1 MSAVCSLD
9 PRTRERIHDDLRQL
23 AAGLRRDFRRGGGV
37 RVRLVRPRRA
47 EHEGSDIDLLVVGE
61 LPGRVF
67 DRVGEVLRR
76 TSLPVEPIVVTPA
89 TFERRRRQH
98 HPLFEAIAGEGLRL
112 V

>member
-1 MSAVCSLD
+1 MSAVCAID
-9 PRTRERIHDDLRQL
+9 PGAREQTLLALKTL
-23 AAGLRRDFRRGGGV
+23 AAGLRRDFPVEAVYLFGSFARCD
-37 RVRLVRPRRA
+37 

-76 TSLPVEPIVVTPA
+76 TRLPVEPIVLSPS
-89 TFERRRRQH
+89 TFERRRREG
-98 HPLFEAIAGEGLRL
+98 HPVIAAVLRDGVRL

>member
-9 PRTRERIHDDLRQL
+9 PGARERILDELTRL
-23 AAGLRRDFRRGGGV
+23 ADGLRRDFAVDAVYVFGSFARA
-37 RVRLVRPRRA
+37 A

-76 TSLPVEPIVVTPA
+76 TTLPVEPIVVAPA

-98 HPLFEAIAGEGLRL
+98 HPLFQAIVGEGLRL

>member
-1 MSAVCSLD
+1 MPAVCSLD
-9 PRTRERIHDDLRQL
+9 PGERERVLGELKVL
-23 AAGLRRDFRRGGGV
+23 AAGLRRDFNVESVYVFGSFARG
-37 RVRLVRPRRA
+37 A

-76 TSLPVEPIVVTPA
+76 TRLPVEPIVVAPA
-89 TFERRRRQH
+89 TFERRRRQQ
-98 HPLFEAIAGEGLRL
+98 HPLFQAIVGEGLRL

>member
-9 PRTRERIHDDLRQL
+9 PRARQPVLRELRRL
-23 AAGLRRDFRRGGGV
+23 AADLRRDFPITSVYVFGSFARGT
-37 RVRLVRPRRA
+37 

-76 TSLPVEPIVVTPA
+76 TTLPVEPIVVSAA
-89 TFERRRRQH
+89 TFERRRGEG
-98 HPLFEAIAGEGLRL
+98 HPLFRAIADEGLRL